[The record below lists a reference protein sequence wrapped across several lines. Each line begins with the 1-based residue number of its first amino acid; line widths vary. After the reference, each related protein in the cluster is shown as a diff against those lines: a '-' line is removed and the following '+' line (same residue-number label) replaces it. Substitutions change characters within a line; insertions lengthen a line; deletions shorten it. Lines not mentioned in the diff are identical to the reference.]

1 MEDVA
6 EFPASRE
13 QSAITAIFIVA
24 IFTDSVDSCCQ
35 TLFGLVAQLFFLGE
49 TGHHQHVVVMLN

>member
-1 MEDVA
+1 MEDLA
-6 EFPASRE
+6 ELPASRE

-35 TLFGLVAQLFFLGE
+35 TLFGFAAQLFLLGE
-49 TGHHQHVVVMLN
+49 TGRHQHVVVMLN